1 MRNAERV
8 YPHDIDHLPGLGFD
22 SVRNDKG
29 HVSFRDATDDP
40 NSSFAVHK
48 DGRKLQDMCL
58 RRIAQDW
65 EFVRQ
70 YEKNNLADLP
80 TGLRMLLLSNIAVY
94 GPEDGVGF
102 EGLKHVLML
111 PDNDE

>member
-8 YPHDIDHLPGLGFD
+8 YPHDIDHLPGLG
-22 SVRNDKG
+22 NDKEY
-29 HVSFRDATDDP
+29 VSFRDATDDP
-40 NSSFAVHK
+40 NSSFAVHR

-65 EFVRQ
+65 QFVRQ

-80 TGLRMLLLSNIAVY
+80 TGLRCYS
-94 GPEDGVGF
+94 
-102 EGLKHVLML
+102 
-111 PDNDE
+111 